1 MARSRSSSRPLAGS
15 SKSRAVSKS
24 RTVSPSPAPAGGQI
38 ADHELINADLKQLA
52 SVAQSAHTLIRQN
65 SGVFD
70 SVKQGSVVSQGVRLV
85 AFLIDAIVMWF
96 FSIGLKF
103 IFRAYHLCE
112 PDFFPYFIKTLSVN
126 ERGTVMM
133 MSVKLAGDVSESS
146 LLLAIVSVQIL
157 LVFFVSYMVNS
168 GQTFG
173 MAVTGLSFTAAGGG
187 AQLPTGFAGT
197 VIACLVNAITFP
209 GCVYASFD
217 DSGRTI
223 GDILVGVSVVSTRK
237 LRSPRNEFFAAT
249 PVKESSRSGSSSYG
263 IAAEVNK
270 PYHERCWNDLG
281 FLLFFVLSTAG
292 FYFSQKLLFANDVVK
307 GGAYEGWFKWIIS
320 TMFGGVDLFI
330 TKYPAASVLMMAATV
345 VVFSAILLILRF
357 LAVAVLN
364 LSILVLLG
372 REAFWVY
379 EMIMANNQGQI
390 ACSVIALAATLI
402 FVWRVYARLKLTIE
416 VWREAICAVTSHPA
430 LGLSVPMIELGFQV
444 YQCWLLSRWL
454 AMYPLSLWRPE
465 ALWLHRWASFQ
476 QYMVLFTL
484 RAAFEIAVSG
494 TVAKYYFRGK
504 DEDGFLSGL
513 QRVGMS
519 LVTAFTKSFGSAV
532 FAGGMLYLVDCVQR
546 AHEAVAKSYSQVT
559 WVFFPVKLLL
569 LILKM
574 ALAVIYSWLQN
585 FVLFCCAYVG
595 AFGCTLTEAAGK
607 TATLMRSDFGGAM
620 IAGNW
625 STTMMTLIGNL
636 SLSILWVLT
645 PRMQQMCAKML
656 ANPEVAH
663 EKYRVPSFVI
673 GAYLILS
680 MLWSLSGATRT
691 VYLCLMEERR
701 RGETSRAPP
710 QLCDALKSVYKGY

>member
-1 MARSRSSSRPLAGS
+1 
-15 SKSRAVSKS
+15 
-24 RTVSPSPAPAGGQI
+24 
-38 ADHELINADLKQLA
+38 
-52 SVAQSAHTLIRQN
+52 
-65 SGVFD
+65 
-70 SVKQGSVVSQGVRLV
+70 
-85 AFLIDAIVMWF
+85 
-96 FSIGLKF
+96 
-103 IFRAYHLCE
+103 
-112 PDFFPYFIKTLSVN
+112 
-126 ERGTVMM
+126 MM

-146 LLLAIVSVQIL
+146 LLLGIVGVEIL
-157 LVFFVSYMVNS
+157 LLFFVSYILAS

-173 MAVTGLSFTAAGGG
+173 MAVTGLSFTAVGGG
-187 AQLPTGFAGT
+187 AQSPTGFAAT
-197 VIACLVNAITFP
+197 VIACVVNAITIP
-209 GCVYASFD
+209 GSIYAALD

-237 LRSPRNEFFAAT
+237 LRSPRNEFFAPT
-249 PVKESSRSGSSSYG
+249 PVKESSRSSSSSFG

-270 PYHERCWNDLG
+270 PYHERSWNDVV
-281 FLLFFVLSTAG
+281 FLLFFILSTAG
-292 FYFSQKLLFANDVVK
+292 FYFSQKLLLANEVAKV
-307 GGAYEGWFKWIIS
+307 GAYEGWFRWLIS
-320 TMFGGVDLFI
+320 TMFGGIDVFI
-330 TKYPAASVLMMAATV
+330 TKYPIASVLMMAATV
-345 VVFSAILLILRF
+345 VVFSAILLVLRF
-357 LAVAVLN
+357 LAVTVLN
-364 LSILVLLG
+364 LSILALLG
-372 REAFWVY
+372 REALWVY
-379 EMIMANNQGQI
+379 EMMKANNQGQI
-390 ACSVIALAATLI
+390 AVSVVVFSSTLI
-402 FVWRVYARLKLTIE
+402 YIYSYYSRLKLTIE

-454 AMYPLSLWRPE
+454 AIFPLTLWRSE

-494 TVAKYYFRGK
+494 TVAKWYFRGK
-504 DEDGFLSGL
+504 DEEGFLSGL
-513 QRVGMS
+513 QRVGIS
-519 LVTAFTKSFGSAV
+519 IVTAFTKSFGSAV

-546 AHEAVAKSYSQVT
+546 AHEASAKAYNKVS
-559 WVFFPVKLLL
+559 WVVFPLKLLL

-574 ALAVIYSWLQN
+574 ALAVVYSWLQN

-595 AFGCTLTEAAGK
+595 VFGCTLTEAAGK
-607 TATLMRSDFGGAM
+607 TATLMRSDFAGAM

-645 PRMQQMCAKML
+645 PSMQQLCAKMS
-656 ANPEVAH
+656 ANAEVANV
-663 EKYRVPSFVI
+663 KYRVPSFVI

-710 QLCDALKSVYKGY
+710 PLREALKSVYKAY